1 MEVETRAPFSRGVG
15 AYIRPNI
22 VWEQRSSN
30 KNDKNTILPST
41 NPPYRAPTPLHS
53 GTSGLRI
60 NYNEGNQGQGESS
73 GSLDKIIAHDDS
85 EELDE
90 AECQR
95 LIDERLQ

>member
-1 MEVETRAPFSRGVG
+1 MDNPVFRRGVR
-15 AYIRPNI
+15 AYIGPNI
-22 VWEQRSSN
+22 VWGQRSRN

-53 GTSGLRI
+53 GTSGPGI
-60 NYNEGNQGQGESS
+60 SCNQGNQGQGESS

-90 AECQR
+90 GEYQG
-95 LIDERLQ
+95 LIDEWLQ